1 VSAGLHH
8 PEWATVPSGPWPAA
22 DFDIGEFAGR
32 RGIGPGHRSGSV
44 RGDVRATFVA
54 NAVTAAV
61 PLTRPEVL
69 VGEDHVAA
77 VTEALRAGA
86 GGPVHVI
93 VQVVANDVS

>member
-1 VSAGLHH
+1 
-8 PEWATVPSGPWPAA
+8 
-22 DFDIGEFAGR
+22 
-32 RGIGPGHRSGSV
+32 
-44 RGDVRATFVA
+44 
-54 NAVTAAV
+54 
-61 PLTRPEVL
+61 LTRPEVL